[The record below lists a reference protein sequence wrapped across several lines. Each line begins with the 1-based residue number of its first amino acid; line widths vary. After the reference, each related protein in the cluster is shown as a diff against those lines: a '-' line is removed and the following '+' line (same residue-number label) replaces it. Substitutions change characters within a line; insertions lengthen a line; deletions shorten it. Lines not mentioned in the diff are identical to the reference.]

1 MNLQNFYNSAV
12 NKDAA
17 PNQLDALHGIPNKIS
32 ITANQGSRFAKEIA
46 QDFNPLHN
54 SDSKRFCVPGDL
66 LFSLVL
72 MRFGISQSM
81 EFDYQ
86 GMVPDGAVLT
96 FSEQANKFSVIDDA
110 GKAFL
115 CGQKSGQSLQ
125 NEKVIAGFCEAYVA
139 FSGMSFP
146 HILVPLMKQHGVMI
160 NPARPMVIYEKMAF
174 EFERP
179 IINLT
184 QIPELVLED
193 ALLTVEGKRG
203 KVKIPFSIQLNERKI
218 GQGFKTMTL
227 SGLKPYDEDAV
238 EKLIADYEA
247 SKQHYR
253 T

>member
-17 PNQLDALHGIPNKIS
+17 PNQLDALHGIPNKIA

-54 SDSKRFCVPGDL
+54 TDSKRFCVPGDL

-81 EFDYQ
+81 EFHYQ
-86 GMVPDGAVLT
+86 GMVPGGALLK
-96 FSEQANKFSVIDDA
+96 FSEKASEFCVTDEE
-110 GKAFL
+110 GKAYL
-115 CGQKSGQSLQ
+115 SGHKQGQSLQ
-125 NEKVIAGFCEAYVA
+125 NEEVIAGFCEAYVA

-146 HILVPLMKQHGVMI
+146 HILVPLMKQHDVMI

-184 QIPELVLED
+184 SVPELILEE
-193 ALLTVEGKRG
+193 AELTIEGKRG
-203 KVKIPFSIQLNERKI
+203 KVRIPFSIQLNERKI
-218 GQGFKTMTL
+218 GQGYKTMTL
-227 SGLKPYDEDAV
+227 SGLKAYDEAAV
-238 EKLIADYEA
+238 EKLIADYEM
-247 SKQHYR
+247 SKQAYR
-253 T
+253 A